1 MQALSRDELLR
12 LLAEAK
18 KGRERDWLLMLVTYW
33 HGLRASEAVKL
44 TAANFSGG
52 YLTIQRLKGSKRT
65 TQPLMSH
72 SNPLLDERAALPEF
86 LASQNKKTPGGRV
99 FPISRQQYF
108 NVVRSCGK
116 RAGIPVHKLHPH
128 VLKHSIAMDMIRD
141 AGIENTR
148 QYLGHKSG
156 ASTMEYLKASDEEA
170 SAAIARAEAGR
181 VEDADS
187 GLDREERLSVSE
199 SLRRALRIIE
209 QQGQKGSKK
218 HPKKQIGRV

>member
-1 MQALSRDELLR
+1 VQALSRDELLR

-33 HGLRASEAVKL
+33 HGLRASEAINL
-44 TAANFSGG
+44 TVANFSGG
-52 YLTIQRLKGSKRT
+52 FITIQRLKGSKRT

-72 SNPLLDERAALPEF
+72 SNPLLDERVALPEF
-86 LASQNKKTPGGRV
+86 LGRQIEKDPGGRI
-99 FPISRQQYF
+99 FSISRVQYF
-108 NVVRSCGK
+108 RLIRLYGK
-116 RAGIPVHKLHPH
+116 RAGVPIHKLHPH

-170 SAAIARAEAGR
+170 SAAILRAEQGR
-181 VEDADS
+181 VQNSDS
-187 GLDREERLSVSE
+187 GLDREDRLSVSE

-209 QQGQKGSKK
+209 QNDQKGSRSRRKK
-218 HPKKQIGRV
+218 